1 MGSMEQQNML
11 LLHGKGSK
19 YFLYCTFYFRY
30 IVCTIQI
37 WKKSIINCM
46 LEKKMFLLK
55 LSWWSC
61 TIIHNNM
68 IIQHFSLYNRQSSN
82 ILSFTDLKTSGYV
95 VKTNWIL
102 LIRELLIYMIIAIH
116 SNLQGRTFEKMLK
129 MLIYLYRRRW
139 ERFVGIKYFA
149 SFSLV
154 VCASKV
160 PNIFIKWFHV

>member
-1 MGSMEQQNML
+1 MLTVVLLIGGNIFITQQCKGSERQAIKSLKVGSMEQQNML

-95 VKTNWIL
+95 VKT
-102 LIRELLIYMIIAIH
+102 RQTEFY
-116 SNLQGRTFEKMLK
+116 
-129 MLIYLYRRRW
+129 
-139 ERFVGIKYFA
+139 
-149 SFSLV
+149 
-154 VCASKV
+154 
-160 PNIFIKWFHV
+160 